1 MPQAAKIDPKRFQL
15 NRLSS
20 GHHLNSLAEDALNG
34 LMSEPRI
41 LPPKYFYD
49 EVGSK
54 LFDLIC
60 QTDEYYLTRAESSLL
75 NRYADE
81 IIEVTRPNAIVEYG
95 SGTSEKTEFLIQA
108 ANQKYDWLHYLPL
121 DVCEGILLESGDR
134 LIEKYP
140 ELSIDAWHGD
150 FLNGMDHFENHHERS
165 LYTFLGSS
173 LGNFSNDQAISFLR
187 EVLNTTN
194 DEDWFLLGIDMVKDH
209 DILNAAYND
218 DDGHTA
224 AFNLNVLNVLNQAL
238 NGDFNT
244 EKFSHHA
251 FFDAEKSRVEMQ
263 LQSCCKQTVTLRDID
278 LKIEFDDGDHIVT
291 EFSRKYT
298 RESIDQ
304 LLTGAG
310 FFPQKIYTDDS
321 NSFMLILSSCLPSP
335 IVKKS

>member
-1 MPQAAKIDPKRFQL
+1 MC
-15 NRLSS
+15 SS
-20 GHHLNSLAEDALNG
+20 DL
-34 LMSEPRI
+34 
-41 LPPKYFYD
+41 
-49 EVGSK
+49 K
-54 LFDLIC
+54 LFDQIC
-60 QTDEYYLTRAESSLL
+60 QTEEYYLTRAESSLL
-75 NRYADE
+75 CRHANE

-108 ANQKYDWLHYLPL
+108 ANQQYDWLHYLPL
-121 DVCEGILLESGDR
+121 DVCEEILVESGDR

-150 FLNGMDHFENHHERS
+150 FLDGMDHFKNEHERS

-173 LGNFSNDQAISFLR
+173 LGNFSSSQAVSFLR
-187 EVLNTTN
+187 DVRNTAK
-194 DEDWFLLGIDMVKDH
+194 DDDWFLLGIDMVKDH

-218 DDGHTA
+218 ENGYTA

-238 NGDFNT
+238 DGDFDT

-263 LQSCCKQTVTLRDID
+263 LQSCCSQTVTLREID
-278 LKIEFDDGDHIVT
+278 LKIDFDEGDHIVT

-310 FFPQKIYTDDS
+310 FFPQEIYTDE
-321 NSFMLILSSCLPSP
+321 NNNFMLILS
-335 IVKKS
+335 